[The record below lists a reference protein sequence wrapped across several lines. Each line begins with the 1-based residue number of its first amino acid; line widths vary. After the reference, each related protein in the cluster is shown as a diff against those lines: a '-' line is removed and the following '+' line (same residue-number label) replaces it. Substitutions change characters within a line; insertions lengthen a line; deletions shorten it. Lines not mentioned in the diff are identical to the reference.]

1 MLLTL
6 AKESL
11 FSRKKTAVLTFI
23 SLTISMLV
31 LLSVEH
37 LRIQAKESF
46 NRTITGAD
54 LIIGA
59 PSGQINLLLYSVF
72 RMGSPTNNIQY
83 QSFEVLQ
90 KHPNISWL
98 IPISLG
104 DSHRGFK
111 VLGTNE
117 QYFEHF
123 RYGDERKLAFAF
135 GKGLSGELDGYFDAV
150 VGADVAETLG
160 YKVGDEIVVSHGIG
174 SSSFKHHDDSPFSV
188 VGVLQRTGTP
198 VDKTV
203 HVTLQGVEI
212 MHFSPPKLKKF
223 IEAPQSFEVEVDSIT
238 AVIVGLKNK
247 FATFKLQRQVNNYK
261 KDRLMAILPGV
272 ALAELWE
279 LVGTLENILRVV
291 AALVLLAALIGLST
305 MLLASINERRAE
317 IAVFRVLGAGPLKI
331 MLLIY
336 LEAIVLTLL
345 SMATAFGLLW
355 IGLVVFADSIG
366 TVYGLF
372 ISANVFTLALAKL
385 MGFALLAALLTA
397 VIPSI
402 AVYKS
407 ALHRQLMAR

>member
-1 MLLTL
+1 MLLIL

-11 FSRKKTAVLTFI
+11 LSRKKTAVLTFI

-72 RMGSPTNNIQY
+72 RMGSSTNNIQY

-123 RYGDERKLAFAF
+123 RYGDGRKLAFAS
-135 GKGLSGELDGYFDAV
+135 GKGFSSDVDAYFDAV
-150 VGADVAETLG
+150 IGADVADTLG

-188 VGVLQRTGTP
+188 VGILQRTGTP

-212 MHFSPPKLKKF
+212 MHFSPLKIKKF
-223 IEAPQSFEVEVDSIT
+223 IEAPQSFEVEIDSIT

-336 LEAIVLTLL
+336 LESILLTLL
-345 SMATAFGLLW
+345 SMGSAFALLW
-355 IGLVVFADSIG
+355 IGLVAFGDSIG
-366 TVYGLF
+366 EVYGLF

-385 MGFALLAALLTA
+385 MGFALLAALFTA
-397 VIPSI
+397 IIPSI
-402 AVYKS
+402 AVYES
-407 ALHRQLMAR
+407 ALHGQLMAR